1 MKVPTNEVCSGNIRV
16 QDTKEYNSNT
26 CYKDI
31 LDEVPDSLESPNFPE
46 TNEPEEMAQYSTL
59 KTTFF

>member
-1 MKVPTNEVCSGNIRV
+1 MLTLGSRIRKNI
-16 QDTKEYNSNT
+16 TLNT

-59 KTTFF
+59 KTIFF